1 MKFARPLLLTLG
13 LALVLPL
20 PIAAQTPAPA
30 TTDELVMTSSGFLSY
45 HPDLRFR
52 LLGLG
57 EYRKG
62 NFTDAM
68 VYFRRAARYADKPSQ
83 GMIAE
88 MLWKGQGT
96 AVDRPAA
103 YVWMDLASERAYK
116 MMLVQREKYW
126 NDMDEAER
134 ARALEIG
141 DALFLEY
148 ADAYAKPRLD
158 QKLRQGKRKVTG
170 SRTGFTGNLKIS
182 IPGPNGSRTIDGSDF
197 YDEKFWNTN
206 LYLRMQDGDWKEF
219 GEGRVDI
226 GELQSVGELT
236 VPADA
241 TAEPEP
247 QADEPQADE
256 PAGEQRPR

>member
-1 MKFARPLLLTLG
+1 MKSARPLLFALS
-13 LALVLPL
+13 LALLSPL
-20 PIAAQTPAPA
+20 PAAALAPEPAS
-30 TTDELVMTSSGFLSY
+30 TEELVMTSAGFLSY

-62 NFTDAM
+62 NYAEAM
-68 VYFRRAARYADKPSQ
+68 VHFRRAARYADKPSQ

-103 YVWMDLASERAYK
+103 YVWMDLAAERAYK

-126 NDMDEAER
+126 ADLTEAER

-141 DALFLEY
+141 DALHAEY
-148 ADAYAKPRLD
+148 SDSAARPRLD
-158 QKLRQGKRKVTG
+158 QKLRQGKRRVTG
-170 SRTGFTGNLKIS
+170 SRTGFVGNLKIS
-182 IPGPNGSRTIDGSDF
+182 IPGPNGSRSIDGSTF
-197 YDEKFWNTN
+197 FDEQYWNTN
-206 LYLRMQDGDWKEF
+206 LYLRMQDSDWKEF
-219 GEGRVDI
+219 GEGTVEI
-226 GELQSVGELT
+226 GELQSAGELT

-241 TAEPEP
+241 S
-247 QADEPQADE
+247 DEVE
-256 PAGEQRPR
+256 TEAGEDSPR

>member
-1 MKFARPLLLTLG
+1 MKSARPLLLALG
-13 LALVLPL
+13 LALLSPL
-20 PIAAQTPAPA
+20 PAAALAPEPAS
-30 TTDELVMTSSGFLSY
+30 TDELVMTSAGFLSY

-62 NFTDAM
+62 NYAEAM
-68 VYFRRAARYADKPSQ
+68 VFFRRAARYADKPSQ
-83 GMIAE
+83 GMVAE

-103 YVWMDLASERAYK
+103 YVWMDLAAERAYK

-126 NDMDEAER
+126 REMTEAEQ

-141 DALFLEY
+141 DALHAEY
-148 ADAYAKPRLD
+148 ADSAARPRLD
-158 QKLRQGKRKVTG
+158 QKLRQGKRRATG
-170 SRTGFTGNLKIS
+170 SRTGFVGNLKID
-182 IPGPNGSRTIDGSDF
+182 IPGPNGSRRIDGSAF

-219 GEGRVDI
+219 GEGTVEI
-226 GELQSVGELT
+226 GELQSAGDLT

-241 TAEPEP
+241 SPEE
-247 QADEPQADE
+247 DDDS
-256 PAGEQRPR
+256 RR

>member
-1 MKFARPLLLTLG
+1 MNSARPLLLALG
-13 LALVLPL
+13 LALLSPL
-20 PIAAQTPAPA
+20 PAAALASEPSS
-30 TTDELVMTSSGFLSY
+30 TDERVMTSSGFLSY

-62 NFTDAM
+62 NYAEAM

-96 AVDRPAA
+96 PVDRPEA

-126 NDMDEAER
+126 ADLTEAER

-141 DALFLEY
+141 DALHAQY
-148 ADAYAKPRLD
+148 ADAAAKPRLD
-158 QKLRQGKRKVTG
+158 QKIRQGRAKVTG
-170 SRTGFTGNLKIS
+170 SRVGNVGNLQIL
-182 IPGPNGSRTIDGSDF
+182 IPGPTGTRSIDGSAF
-197 YDEKFWNTN
+197 YDQKFWNTN
-206 LYLRMQDGDWKEF
+206 LYLRMQDSDWKEF
-219 GEGRVDI
+219 GEGTVEI
-226 GELQSVGELT
+226 GELQSGGELT
-236 VPADA
+236 VPTDASDEVEPKAGADA
-241 TAEPEP
+241 G
-247 QADEPQADE
+247 QDS
-256 PAGEQRPR
+256 PR

>member
-1 MKFARPLLLTLG
+1 MKSARPLLLAIG
-13 LALVLPL
+13 IALLSPL
-20 PIAAQTPAPA
+20 PAAALAPEPAS
-30 TTDELVMTSSGFLSY
+30 TDELVMTSVGFLSY

-57 EYRKG
+57 EYREG
-62 NFTDAM
+62 NYVEAM
-68 VYFRRAARYADKPSQ
+68 TYFRRAARYADKPSQ

-88 MLWKGQGT
+88 MLWKGLGT
-96 AVDRPAA
+96 PVDRPAA

-126 NDMDEAER
+126 AEMTESER

-141 DALFLEY
+141 DALHAEY
-148 ADAYAKPRLD
+148 SDSAAKPRLD

-170 SRTGFTGNLKIS
+170 SRTGFVGNLKIS
-182 IPGPNGSRTIDGSDF
+182 IPGPNGSRNIDGSDF

-226 GELQSVGELT
+226 GEIQSAGELT

-241 TAEPEP
+241 DGSAEGDD
-247 QADEPQADE
+247 QDDS
-256 PAGEQRPR
+256 PR

>member
-1 MKFARPLLLTLG
+1 MKLVRPLLLTLG
-13 LALVLPL
+13 LAFVLPM
-20 PIAAQTPAPA
+20 PAPA
-30 TTDELVMTSSGFLSY
+30 VGAAPVSTDELVMTSSGFLSY

-52 LLGLG
+52 LLGLA
-57 EYRKG
+57 EYRKE
-62 NFTDAM
+62 NYVDAM

-88 MLWKGQGT
+88 MLWKGQGA

-126 NDMDEAER
+126 GEMTEAER
-134 ARALEIG
+134 TRALEIG
-141 DALFLEY
+141 DELHAQY
-148 ADAYAKPRLD
+148 SDSAARPRLD

-170 SRTGFTGNLKIS
+170 SRTGFVGNLKIS
-182 IPGPNGSRTIDGSDF
+182 IPGPNGSRNIDGSAF

-219 GEGRVDI
+219 GEGSVDI

-241 TAEPEP
+241 SPESED
-247 QADEPQADE
+247 QDDS
-256 PAGEQRPR
+256 PR

>member
-1 MKFARPLLLTLG
+1 MKSARPLLFALS
-13 LALVLPL
+13 LALLSPL
-20 PIAAQTPAPA
+20 PAAALAPEPAS
-30 TTDELVMTSSGFLSY
+30 TEELVMTSAGFLSY

-62 NFTDAM
+62 NYAEAM
-68 VYFRRAARYADKPSQ
+68 VHFRRAARYADKPSQ

-103 YVWMDLASERAYK
+103 YVWMDLAAERAYK

-126 NDMDEAER
+126 ADLTEAER

-141 DALFLEY
+141 DALHAEY
-148 ADAYAKPRLD
+148 SDSAARPRLD
-158 QKLRQGKRKVTG
+158 QKLRQGKRRVTG
-170 SRTGFTGNLKIS
+170 SRTGFVGNLKIS
-182 IPGPNGSRTIDGSDF
+182 IPGPNGSRSIDGSTF
-197 YDEKFWNTN
+197 FDEQYWNTN

-219 GEGRVDI
+219 GEGTVEI
-226 GELQSVGELT
+226 GELQSAGELT
-236 VPADA
+236 VPTDA
-241 TAEPEP
+241 T
-247 QADEPQADE
+247 DEVE
-256 PAGEQRPR
+256 TEAGEDSPR

>member
-1 MKFARPLLLTLG
+1 MKSARPLLLALS
-13 LALVLPL
+13 LALLSPL
-20 PIAAQTPAPA
+20 PAAALAPEPAS
-30 TTDELVMTSSGFLSY
+30 TQELVMTSAGFLSY

-62 NFTDAM
+62 NYAEAM
-68 VYFRRAARYADKPSQ
+68 VHFRRAARYADKPSQ

-103 YVWMDLASERAYK
+103 YVWMDLAAERAYK

-126 NDMDEAER
+126 ADLTEAER

-141 DALFLEY
+141 DALHAEY
-148 ADAYAKPRLD
+148 SDSAARPRLD
-158 QKLRQGKRKVTG
+158 QKLRQGKRRVTG
-170 SRTGFTGNLKIS
+170 SRTGFVGNLKIS
-182 IPGPNGSRTIDGSDF
+182 IPGPNGSRSIDGSTF
-197 YDEKFWNTN
+197 FDEQYWNTN

-226 GELQSVGELT
+226 GEIQSTGELT

-241 TAEPEP
+241 APE
-247 QADEPQADE
+247 DEDQDDS
-256 PAGEQRPR
+256 PR

>member
-1 MKFARPLLLTLG
+1 MKFSRPLMLAVG
-13 LALVLPL
+13 LALVSPL
-20 PIAAQTPAPA
+20 PIAAQSPAPA
-30 TTDELVMTSSGFLSY
+30 STDEVVMTSSGFLSY

-52 LLGLG
+52 LLGLV
-57 EYRKG
+57 EYRKE
-62 NFTDAM
+62 NFAEAL
-68 VYFRRAARYADKPSQ
+68 VHFRRAARYADKPSQ

-126 NDMDEAER
+126 NEMDEAER

-141 DALFLEY
+141 DAIYLEY

-158 QKLRQGKRKVTG
+158 QKLRQGKRRVTG

-182 IPGPNGSRTIDGSDF
+182 IPGPNGSRNIDGSDF

-206 LYLRMQDGDWKEF
+206 LYLRMQDSDWKEF

-236 VPADA
+236 EPTD
-241 TAEPEP
+241 TGAEPEAEP
-247 QADEPQADE
+247 EADV
-256 PAGEQRPR
+256 PAGDQRPR

>member
-1 MKFARPLLLTLG
+1 MKSARPLLLALS
-13 LALVLPL
+13 LALLSPL
-20 PIAAQTPAPA
+20 PAAALAPEPAS
-30 TTDELVMTSSGFLSY
+30 TEELVMTSAGFLSY

-62 NFTDAM
+62 NYAEAM
-68 VYFRRAARYADKPSQ
+68 VHFRRAARYADKPSQ

-103 YVWMDLASERAYK
+103 YVWMDLAAERAYK

-126 NDMDEAER
+126 ADLTEAER

-141 DALFLEY
+141 DALHAEY
-148 ADAYAKPRLD
+148 SDSAARPRLD
-158 QKLRQGKRKVTG
+158 QKLRQGKRRVTG
-170 SRTGFTGNLKIS
+170 SRTGFVGNLKIS
-182 IPGPNGSRTIDGSDF
+182 IPGPNGSRSIDGSTF
-197 YDEKFWNTN
+197 FDEQYWNTN

-219 GEGRVDI
+219 GEGTVEI
-226 GELQSVGELT
+226 GELQSAGELT
-236 VPADA
+236 VPTDA
-241 TAEPEP
+241 T
-247 QADEPQADE
+247 DEVE
-256 PAGEQRPR
+256 TEAGEDSPR